1 MQILYIIGNGFD
13 LNLGLETSYNHFY
26 EYYKNVKSDNT
37 NVQKLKENISKK
49 FDSWSDLELAL
60 GNYTQ
65 HLDNIEDLDDILID
79 IGDELSK
86 YLHQEEKKL
95 EKYEINQKM
104 FFDFLSFPEN
114 LFLPADKEELSEQ
127 KKKWSNHHW
136 NLNIFTFNYTSAIEK
151 ILGENKK
158 NVLLNNH
165 TGAAQI
171 QLGEVNHIHGY
182 LDNNMVIG
190 VNDKSQIANESFHD
204 NRDVL
209 ESIVKTDC
217 NRANR
222 NNIDRQFTNRIN
234 GANLI
239 CIFGSSIGDTDNKWW
254 ELIGERLKSDCHL
267 ILFSKGEEI
276 PPRIRHMQ
284 ARAERNLKDFFLS
297 KTKLSEKEMEAVEE
311 KIFIGLNTGMFDGIM
326 SQVEKVNNIP
336 VANHI

>member
-13 LNLGLETSYNHFY
+13 LNLGLKTSYNHFY
-26 EYYKNVKSDNT
+26 EYYKNVKSDNV

-49 FDSWSDLELAL
+49 YDSWSDLELAL
-60 GNYTQ
+60 GDYTQ
-65 HLDNIEDLDDILID
+65 HLERIEDLDDILLD
-79 IGDELSK
+79 IGEELSK

-95 EKYEINQKM
+95 ENYEINQKN

-114 LFLPADKEELSEQ
+114 LFLPADKEQLLEQ
-127 KKKWSNHHW
+127 KKKWRNNHW
-136 NLNIFTFNYTSAIEK
+136 VLNIFTFNYTSAIEK

-158 NVLLNNH
+158 NVLLAKH
-165 TGAAQI
+165 TGNAQI
-171 QLGEVNHIHGY
+171 QLGEVKHIHGY

-190 VNDKSQIANESFHD
+190 VNDKSQIANESFHE
-204 NRDVL
+204 NRDIL
-209 ESIVKTDC
+209 ESIVKSEC

-222 NNIDRQFTNRIN
+222 NNIDRQFTNKIK

-267 ILFSKGEEI
+267 ILFSKGAEI

-284 ARAERNLKDFFLS
+284 ARAERNLRDLFLS

-311 KIFIGLNTGMFDGIM
+311 KIFIGLNTGMFDGIL
-326 SQVEKVNNIP
+326 SQVEKVKKSP
-336 VANHI
+336 VANTV